1 MNAVRQ
7 RLSLALLFSILL
19 HLVVIGGPG
28 WAVPDLD
35 DLWQVDEPRQIE
47 ARLAPPAV
55 RTQTPTPR
63 AAARSVR
70 PHAAESPP
78 APPGTLA
85 LPPAGDS
92 PQAALGQEG
101 PEVPHDAPAPADV
114 PGPGGIAPGGLPPT
128 AIPVIPVAGVASA
141 PTGLPRRGR
150 ILFSVTKG
158 DQGFVIGQSLHQWN
172 HDGSR
177 YTLSNVTE
185 TTGLAAL
192 VRAVR
197 VKWLSEGEIVQSGL
211 RPHAFRVEKGGTVG
225 DTASFDWA
233 ALKLLLSGGMQREVA
248 LIDGTQDMFSWFYQ
262 FSTQFPTL
270 PSGHREI
277 VVTTG
282 RKLER
287 YSLDVVGEER
297 LHFRKVDWRTL
308 HLRTNAGSQVIDV
321 WLGLELR
328 GLPVKIRFTDAKGES
343 FDQIVE
349 EIEIEDKTDSTGT
362 Q

>member
-1 MNAVRQ
+1 MNAARQ
-7 RLSLALLFSILL
+7 RLTLALLISLLL

-35 DLWQVDEPRQIE
+35 ELWQTDEPRQIE
-47 ARLAPPAV
+47 ARLAPSFV
-55 RTQTPTPR
+55 RTHTPMPR
-63 AAARSVR
+63 AAARPAR
-70 PHAAESPP
+70 PPVAESPP

-85 LPPAGDS
+85 LPPAGEL
-92 PQAALGQEG
+92 PQAAPGQA
-101 PEVPHDAPAPADV
+101 VPHDAPTPADV
-114 PGPGGIAPGGLPPT
+114 PGPGSIVQGAPLPA
-128 AIPVIPVAGVASA
+128 AIPVVPAAGVSSA
-141 PTGLPRRGR
+141 PAGLPRRGR

-158 DQGFVIGQSLHQWN
+158 DQGFVIGQSLHQWS

-177 YTLSNVTE
+177 YTLSSVTE

-211 RPHAFRVEKGGTVG
+211 RPFAFRVERNGTVG
-225 DTASFDWA
+225 DSARFDWG
-233 ALKLLLSGGMQREVA
+233 ALKLLLSGGMQREVE

-262 FSTQFPTL
+262 FSTQFPVL
-270 PSGHREI
+270 PNGHREI

-287 YSLDVVGEER
+287 YSLDVVGEEK
-297 LHFRKVDWRTL
+297 LHFRKADWRAL

-328 GLPVKIRFTDAKGES
+328 GLPIKIRFTDAKGES

-349 EIEIEDKTDSTGT
+349 EMEFEDKTDSTGT